1 MSSDVQALKAAT
13 KTVLKDIAKHAL
25 GLATGLQNA
34 APPQAG
40 GPGKTVLYL
49 TEIAKELDARS
60 RTLDEPTSAEND
72 DEF

>member
-1 MSSDVQALKAAT
+1 MAAEINSLKTAT
-13 KTVLKDIAKHAL
+13 KTVLKDIAKHAN

-34 APPQAG
+34 APPSAS

-49 TEIAKELDARS
+49 SEIAKELDEKS
-60 RTLDEPTSAEND
+60 RTLDEPSSPAD

>member
-1 MSSDVQALKAAT
+1 MAAEIKALQQAT
-13 KTVLKDIAKHAL
+13 KTVLRDIAKHAN

-34 APPQAG
+34 APPSSS

-49 TEIAKELDARS
+49 TEIAAYLTEKS
-60 RTLDEPTSAEND
+60 RGFDDPSTSSED

>member
-1 MSSDVQALKAAT
+1 MSGDSAALKLAT
-13 KTVLKDIAKHAL
+13 KTVLKDIAKHAH

-34 APPQAG
+34 APPQEG

-49 TEIAKELDARS
+49 TEIAKDLETKC
-60 RTLDEPTSAEND
+60 RTLDEPTSADND